1 MKNNWS
7 LVYNTYI
14 PEQQGLRESLCT
26 LGNGYFATRGAFPEE
41 NADEIHYPGTYLA
54 GGYNRLSTE
63 IAGRMIENE
72 DLVNFPN
79 WLSLKFRING
89 SEWFQLKA
97 VKILDFEERLDLKKG
112 IFLRTVTFKDA
123 SGHETRLEERRLVHM
138 KQFHLAAIQH
148 TITAINWSGKIEII
162 SGLNGRIINSG
173 VPRYRDL
180 NSKHLVPI
188 SSGMN
193 ADGNLFL
200 KVKTSQSEIHVAQ
213 TARNKL
219 FLNQTLLACEPE
231 LLQDEG
237 YAGHKFT
244 TQIKQR
250 DCLTIEKTVAMYT
263 SKDPAISEPLYQA
276 ELAVQRASNYQELER
291 TQANMWNLLWNQFDI
306 EIETAGSPEEN
317 ARTLMV
323 LRLHIFHLLQT
334 VSHNTIDIDAG
345 VPARGWHGEAYRGH
359 IFWDELYI
367 FPLLNL
373 RIPKITLA
381 LLKYRYRRLNEARKL
396 AQDEGYQG
404 AMFPWQSSSDGREES
419 QQVHL
424 NPKSGRWIP
433 DHSNIQRHVNLAIA
447 YNTWRYF
454 ETTNDMD
461 FLRSYGAEMILE
473 IARFFSSLCTYNEKT
488 DRYEIHNVM
497 GPDEYHDAYPGSD
510 KPGLNN
516 NAYTNVMTAWL
527 MSRALEILKILPE
540 DHHRELCAMLDIKDE
555 ELKRWEQIS
564 QKIRIVFHED
574 GVISQ
579 FEGYEQLKE
588 FAWDA
593 YRKKYGDIQRLDRIL
608 EAEGDSA
615 NNYKLSKQADALM
628 LFYLF
633 SFKELQEIFSQLG
646 YTFSAED
653 IHKNI
658 NYYLKRTSHG
668 STLSRIV
675 HSWVLSRE
683 DRYTSWDLFI
693 NALESDVADIQGGTT
708 PEGIHLGSMAGTVDI
723 IQRCY
728 SGIEPKQDALWLN
741 PYLPESLHHMRFH
754 AHYRGHS
761 IEIEMTHTLLRVISK
776 FSVEKG
782 IKIGFRGEIF
792 DLHAGEIKEFPLAF
806 TSKTSTTV

>member
-1 MKNNWS
+1 MKSNWS

-14 PEQQGLRESLCT
+14 PEQQGLREALCT

-41 NADEIHYPGTYLA
+41 DADDIHYPGTYLA
-54 GGYNRLSTE
+54 GCYNRLSTE

-79 WLSLKFRING
+79 WLPLKFRING
-89 SEWFQLKA
+89 SDWFQLKA
-97 VKILDFEERLDLKKG
+97 VKILDFEQKLDLEKG
-112 IFLRTVTFKDA
+112 ILFRTVTFEDA
-123 SGHETRLEERRLVHM
+123 RGHKSRLDERRLVHM
-138 KQFHLAAIQH
+138 KEYHVAAIQR
-148 TITAINWSGKIEII
+148 TVTALNWSGKIEII
-162 SGLNGRIINSG
+162 SALNGRIINSG

-180 NSKHLVPI
+180 NSQHLVPI

-213 TARNKL
+213 SARNRL
-219 FLNQTLLACEPE
+219 SLNEKLLAIEPK

-237 YAGHKFT
+237 YAGHQFITEMKEG
-244 TQIKQR
+244 
-250 DCLTIEKTVAMYT
+250 DSLTIEKTVAMYT
-263 SKDPAISEPLYQA
+263 SKDPAIAEPLYQA
-276 ELAVQRASNYQELER
+276 ELTAQRAPSYQELER
-291 TQANMWNLLWNQFDI
+291 TQGNMWNLLWDQFDI
-306 EIETAGSPEEN
+306 EIETADEPTDNTRS
-317 ARTLMV
+317 LMV

-334 VSHNTIDIDAG
+334 VSYNTIDIDAG

-396 AQDEGYQG
+396 ASDEGYQG
-404 AMFPWQSSSDGREES
+404 AMYPWQSSSDGREES

-473 IARFFSSLCTYNEKT
+473 ITRFFSSLCVYNEKT

-497 GPDEYHDAYPGSD
+497 GPDEYHDAYPDSNE
-510 KPGLNN
+510 PGLNN

-527 MSRALEILKILPE
+527 MSRALEILRILPE
-540 DHHRELCAMLDIKDE
+540 DHHKELCALLDIQDK

-564 QKIRIVFHED
+564 TKIRVVFHED

-588 FAWDA
+588 FAWDE
-593 YRKKYGDIQRLDRIL
+593 YREKYGDIQRLDRIL
-608 EAEGDSA
+608 EAEGDSP

-633 SFKELQEIFSQLG
+633 SFKELQEVFNQLG
-646 YTFSAED
+646 YAFSAD
-653 IHKNI
+653 LIHKNI

-728 SGIEPKQDALWLN
+728 SGIEPKRDVLWLN
-741 PYLPESLHHMRFH
+741 PYLPESLKRMRFH
-754 AHYRGHS
+754 IHYRGHS
-761 IEIEMTHTLLRVISK
+761 IEIEMTHSLLRVISK

-782 IKIGFRGEIF
+782 IKIGFRDEIF
-792 DLHAGEIKEFPLAF
+792 DLDAGEIKEFPLAF
-806 TSKTSTTV
+806 TAISK